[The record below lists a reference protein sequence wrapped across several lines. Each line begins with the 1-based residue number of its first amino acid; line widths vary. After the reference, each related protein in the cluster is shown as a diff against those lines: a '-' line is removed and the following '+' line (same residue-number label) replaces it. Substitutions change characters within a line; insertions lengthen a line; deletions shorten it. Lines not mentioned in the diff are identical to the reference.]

1 MIRSYLLIAW
11 RNLLKNQTLSFIN
24 ISGLAVG
31 MTFTLLISL
40 WIQREVSFDGF
51 HQHNERIGMLM
62 RHVESNGQKRTQL
75 DLPLPL
81 YDELLNGYPEL
92 ENLTRLDWGEAHNLR
107 AGENVVVKNGFYADP
122 GFLKMFT
129 FPLKAGKVETALK
142 EPASIVLTSSLA
154 KILFGDED
162 PMGQLVTLDLQHPLV
177 VTGVLED
184 IPENSSLTF
193 NFLIPFEF
201 NIQANPWV
209 KRERPRWGNNFV
221 RTFVEVK
228 PGVTLENFS
237 ENIRQL
243 IKTKSNSDRAG
254 FLFAHPF
261 SRLHLYDDFDEWIN
275 TGGRIEYVRLFGIV
289 GVLVLFIA
297 CINFMNLATAR
308 SEKRIK
314 EVGIR
319 KAVGSQRTQLV
330 FQFLCESLLTA
341 LIAFCLSIAMTNLAL
356 PFIHDL
362 GFGALSVNN
371 ALASGGGWLL
381 TGVFAACVITG
392 LLAGSYP
399 ALYLSSFIPVKALK
413 GVARAGTGAV
423 ITRKVMVVMQFTI
436 CTVLLISTIV
446 VYRQIQHAKSR
457 PLGYDPNGVISLGV
471 TEDLKKN
478 FPLLKQELMNTG
490 FVESVS
496 KASSPMTAIYSAW
509 TDFSW
514 SGKDPNTDVV
524 LSVIMSEYDYEK
536 TNRLTIVEGRAFS
549 PSFSDSASV
558 MLNQSAVNIIGFQN
572 PIGETI
578 NFGDEKLTV
587 VGVVQDVVMTD
598 PYSPVRPAI
607 YMFDPDRVG
616 DISLRLKTGTDVNQ
630 ALADIE
636 IIAKKYN
643 PAYPF
648 SYTFVA
654 DDFEKKFVLEAQ
666 VGKLAGVFALL
677 AIFISCLGLFGL
689 VTFMAEQ
696 RTKEIGVRKVLGASV
711 LNLWR
716 LLSVDFTQLVII
728 SIILAVPVAWYFLE
742 GWLSQYQYRTD
753 LSLWIFAA
761 AGVGALLITVLTVSF
776 QAIKAAMANPVK
788 SLRSE

>member
-1 MIRSYLLIAW
+1 MIKSYILIAW
-11 RNLLKNQTLSFIN
+11 RNLLKNQTLSVIN
-24 ISGLAVG
+24 ICGLAVG

-40 WIQREVSFDGF
+40 WVQREVSFDGF
-51 HQHNERIGMLM
+51 HQEKERIGMLM
-62 RHVESNGQKRTQL
+62 RHVESNGQKRTQP

-81 YDELLNGYPEL
+81 YDELVTGYPEI
-92 ENLTRLDWGEAHNLR
+92 ENITRLDGGEVHNLR
-107 AGENVVVKNGFYADP
+107 VGENIVVKNGFYADP

-129 FPLKAGKVETALK
+129 FPLRAGKIETALND
-142 EPASIVLTSSLA
+142 PASIVMTSSLA
-154 KILFGDED
+154 KMLFGDED
-162 PMGQLVTLDLQHPLV
+162 PMGQLVTLDLQHALV

-193 NFLIPFEF
+193 NFLVPFEF

-221 RTFVEVK
+221 RTLVELK
-228 PGVTLENFS
+228 TGATMEKFS
-237 ENIRQL
+237 SNIRQL
-243 IKTKSNSDRAG
+243 IKTKSDYDKAG
-254 FLFAHPF
+254 LLFAHPF
-261 SRLHLYDDFDEWIN
+261 SKLHLYDDFDEWVN

-289 GVLVLFIA
+289 GVLVLLIA

-319 KAVGSQRTQLV
+319 KAIGSQRKQLIV
-330 FQFLCESLLTA
+330 QFLCESLLTV
-341 LIAFCLSIAMTNLAL
+341 LIAFCFSVMMANLTL
-356 PFIHDL
+356 PFVQGL
-362 GFGALSVNN
+362 GFGTLSLEN
-371 ALASGGGWLL
+371 ALVSGGAWLFG
-381 TGVFAACVITG
+381 GVFAACIITG

-399 ALYLSSFIPVKALK
+399 AFYLSSFIPVKALK
-413 GVARAGTGAV
+413 GPARAGTGAV
-423 ITRKVMVVMQFTI
+423 VTRKVMVVMQFTI
-436 CTVLLISTIV
+436 CTVLLLSTIV

-457 PLGYDPNGVISLGV
+457 PLGYDPGGVISLGV
-471 TEDLKKN
+471 TEDLKKS

-490 FVESVS
+490 LVESVS

-514 SGKDPNTDVV
+514 SGKDADTDVV
-524 LSVIMSEYDYEK
+524 LSVIMTEYDYEK

-549 PSFSDSASV
+549 PLFADSASV

-578 NFGDEKLTV
+578 DFGDEKLTV

-598 PYSPVRPAI
+598 PYSSVRPAI
-607 YMFDPDRVG
+607 YMFNPDRVG
-616 DISLRLKTGTDVNQ
+616 DISLRIKSGIDINQ
-630 ALADIE
+630 ALSDIE
-636 IIAKKYN
+636 IITKKYN

-648 SYTFVA
+648 AYTFVA
-654 DDFEKKFVLEAQ
+654 DDFEKKFAMEAQ

-696 RTKEIGVRKVLGASV
+696 RTKEIGIRKILGASV
-711 LNLWR
+711 LNLWK
-716 LLSVDFTQLVII
+716 LLSADFTKLVII
-728 SIILAVPVAWYFLE
+728 SIVIAAPVGWYFLE
-742 GWLSQYQYRTD
+742 EWLSQYQYRTD

-761 AGVGALLITVLTVSF
+761 AGGGALLITVITVSF